1 MERNN
6 QASLERQRLRRQF
19 NDLSEQLIDPVTRQ
33 NFDDRIQSLK
43 DYRSSGRME
52 STRGPL
58 GSRAIN
64 DEIDRLEDEKQK
76 VQNKLDQ
83 ALQADLQRGG
93 AGQDASRDV
102 EDEMPTIEE
111 RERAAGLYNTTTG
124 RGLDDPTMEE
134 RERDAGLIGRN
145 RRTTPLVP
153 SPVPTERDLPEERQ
167 TTGDDGE
174 LPDAEEQDDPLG
186 SIGVVLC
193 VNGRPHRASIYGQ
206 IGSELT

>member
-19 NDLSEQLIDPVTRQ
+19 NDLSEQLADPVTRE
-33 NFDDRIQSLK
+33 NFDDRIQDLK

-58 GSRAIN
+58 GARAIRA
-64 DEIDRLEDEKQK
+64 EIERLEEGKQ
-76 VQNKLDQ
+76 QAQDQ
-83 ALQADLQRGG
+83 LAQPVRPS
-93 AGQDASRDV
+93 QDVSRDTG
-102 EDEMPTIEE
+102 DEMPTIEE
-111 RERAAGLYNTTTG
+111 REREAGLYNTTTG

-145 RRTTPLVP
+145 RRTTGIVP
-153 SPVPTERDLPEERQ
+153 SPVPTERDFPEEGQ

-186 SIGVVLC
+186 SIGVTLC
-193 VNGRPHRASIYGQ
+193 INGRPHSASIYGQ
-206 IGSELT
+206 IGPKLT